1 MPQGVRMSFFRV
13 SVTSTLTRLAIS
25 SIGLLL
31 CIGNLSVAPAGE
43 LPATLR
49 RPIAMALSTDEA
61 YLYVAHRNTGSISV
75 IDVARRK
82 VITEVPIG
90 QQLSDLQ
97 HITDSLLVAT
107 DEARHQLLMISTD
120 GQKLKVQHRV
130 STPPYPVRIATSA
143 DGSTCYVSCL
153 WPRQLARIKLTA
165 EGSQPPRCEQI
176 TNLPLAPRDLLLL
189 EPEQRLIVADSFAG
203 RLAVV
208 DTQTQQVQHVSEFPG
223 HNVRGI
229 ALSDDRK
236 MLIIAHQ
243 MLNELG
249 HTVRNDVHWG
259 LVMSND
265 LRWLQLERVLSNSD
279 DLYRGGQMHPLGE
292 AGKAMGDPTNLAVA
306 GDGTVVVTLGG
317 VAEVALGKQQD
328 FSMGRTPVGLRPSAV
343 LITAESQ
350 VAYVSNM
357 YDDSISI
364 VDLASR
370 QMSAVISLGPQRPL
384 TVAERGEL
392 LFHDARLSHDNWMSC
407 HSCHTDGHTNGML
420 NDNFNDQSFG
430 APKRV
435 MSLLGHA
442 DTAPFRWNG
451 SAKDLHQQIRDSV
464 KNTMQ
469 ADRDLAEQE
478 IDALVAYLR
487 TLPAPPPIDL
497 MRGER
502 NAALVNAGQRVF
514 ESRQCTNCHQPQS
527 YTTPDVY
534 DVGIVDQLG
543 KKRFNPPSLIGVGQR
558 GPYFHDNRAATL
570 KDVFVRHRHQIE
582 RDFTPKDLQA
592 LLAFLRDL

>member
-1 MPQGVRMSFFRV
+1 MRLLH
-13 SVTSTLTRLAIS
+13 TSPSSMFAQLAITATVTLFCS
-25 SIGLLL
+25 GNFSVLL
-31 CIGNLSVAPAGE
+31 ATE
-43 LPATLR
+43 LRTTLR
-49 RPIAMALSTDEA
+49 RPIAMTLSSDETH
-61 YLYVAHRNTGSISV
+61 LYVAHRNTGSISV
-75 IDVARRK
+75 IDVAKRR
-82 VITEVPIG
+82 VTAEVVVG

-97 HITDSLLVAT
+97 QITDSLLVAT
-107 DEARHQLLMISTD
+107 DEAQHQLLMISIEGD
-120 GQKLKVQHRV
+120 QLRVQHRV
-130 STPPYPVRIATSA
+130 PTPPYPVRIAVSS
-143 DGSTCYVSCL
+143 DGATCYVTCL
-153 WPRQLARIKLTA
+153 WPRQLAKIKLGTKDSPA
-165 EGSQPPRCEQI
+165 PRCEQI

-203 RLAVV
+203 RLAVL
-208 DTQTQQVQHVSEFPG
+208 DIPTQQVQHVSEFPG

-229 ALSDDRK
+229 AISNDRK

-306 GDGTVVVTLGG
+306 ADGTVVVTLGG
-317 VAEVALGKQQD
+317 VAEVAFGKQQD
-328 FSMGRTPVGLRPSAV
+328 FSMSRTPVGTRPSAV
-343 LITAESQ
+343 LLTKDAQ
-350 VAYVSNM
+350 LAYVSNM

-364 VDLASR
+364 IDLRAR
-370 QMSAVISLGPQRPL
+370 QTSARISLGPQRAL
-384 TVAERGEL
+384 TAAERGEL
-392 LFHDARLSHDNWMSC
+392 LFHDARLSHDSWMSC

-469 ADRDLAEQE
+469 ADRDVSAQE
-478 IDALVAYLR
+478 VDALVAYLK

-502 NAALVNAGQRVF
+502 NTALVEAGKQVF
-514 ESRQCTNCHQPQS
+514 VTRACTDCHQPDT
-527 YTTPDVY
+527 YTTPAVY
-534 DVGIVDQLG
+534 DVGLVDQLG
-543 KKRFNPPSLIGVGQR
+543 RKQFNPPSLIGVGQR
-558 GPYFHDNRAATL
+558 GPYFHDNRASSL
-570 KDVFVRHRHQIE
+570 REVFVRHRHQI
-582 RDFTPKDLQA
+582 DDDLTPDELRA
-592 LLAFLRDL
+592 LLAFLKHL